1 MAAVHGQLQAFDSNE
16 EDWQS
21 YVERIEQYFAA
32 NKITDGDQ
40 KRAML
45 LAFCGAKTYRM
56 IKSVLAPAKPAESS
70 FENVVELVG
79 KHCNPP
85 PAATVQ
91 RCLFN
96 ARNRKKGVAKFVTE
110 LKQLAE
116 YCDFGDNLDE
126 MFETA

>member
-45 LAFCGAKTYRM
+45 LACYGAKTYRM

-79 KHCNPP
+79 STATRLLQPP
-85 PAATVQ
+85 CRDVSSTLATGRRERQ
-91 RCLFN
+91 WPS
-96 ARNRKKGVAKFVTE
+96 
-110 LKQLAE
+110 
-116 YCDFGDNLDE
+116 
-126 MFETA
+126 